1 MIIIDGLLLVLL
13 MIGWYLE
20 KFLKEKEWSNPF
32 LNTFYIFNMIFSSP
46 FSVMFAIYTLHLLF
60 ENKIFEI
67 FEKFSIIYLG
77 LTNIS
82 TISLFLVLNIAC
94 SLLIYFVWTFIKNVS
109 INYQSLL
116 DFSKIFIFQ
125 APLLLI
131 VYGFF
136 VDSTTAGTEWTIPF
150 LSYWIMING
159 LYVVPLFMIAKE
171 KMKSQKINFRRE

>member
-1 MIIIDGLLLVLL
+1 M
-13 MIGWYLE
+13 
-20 KFLKEKEWSNPF
+20 
-32 LNTFYIFNMIFSSP
+32 FY
-46 FSVMFAIYTLHLLF
+46 VT
-60 ENKIFEI
+60 NKIFEI

-131 VYGFF
+131 TFGFF
-136 VDSTTAGTEWTIPF
+136 YHTGTVEWTSSF
-150 LSYWIMING
+150 FSYLFMLNA
-159 LYVVPLFMIAKE
+159 LYVVPLFMIAKK
-171 KMKSQKINFRRE
+171 KMESKKLMTSI